1 MSWKNTTENYGT
13 VARWLHW
20 GTALLFLA
28 AYATVY
34 YRDWFT
40 EKKTPE
46 NWTALQLHLA
56 VGVTIGVLVALR
68 ILWRSANRQPAA
80 EPGSRLQHRAAGL
93 GHLALYAV
101 MIVMPVTG
109 YLGTGAAVEYFPL
122 FDIPAF
128 KNTWL
133 FTDWIGQTMDFETF
147 EKPLDFVHKKIMGE
161 WLVWLLIL
169 GHALAALYHHY
180 VQHDRTLTKMT
191 TGN

>member
-1 MSWKNTTENYGT
+1 MSWKNTPENYGT
-13 VARWLHW
+13 VAKWLHW

-46 NWTALQLHLA
+46 NWTALQLHL
-56 VGVTIGVLVALR
+56 VIGVTIGVLVVLR
-68 ILWRSANRQPAA
+68 ILWRSANRQPDA
-80 EPGSRLQHRAAGL
+80 EPGNRLQHQAASL

-133 FTDWIGQTMDFETF
+133 FTDWIGQHMDFETF

-180 VQHDRTLTKMT
+180 VLHDRTLNKMT
-191 TGN
+191 TGH

>member
-1 MSWKNTTENYGT
+1 MSWKNTAENYGT
-13 VARWLHW
+13 VAKWLHW

-46 NWTALQLHLA
+46 NWTALQLHL
-56 VGVTIGVLVALR
+56 VIGVTIGVLVVLR
-68 ILWRSANRQPAA
+68 ILWRSANRQPDV
-80 EPGSRLQHRAAGL
+80 EPGSRLQHKAASL

-128 KNTWL
+128 KDTWL
-133 FTDWIGQTMDFETF
+133 FTDWIGQYMDFETF
-147 EKPLDFVHKKIMGE
+147 EKPIDFVHKKIMGE

-169 GHALAALYHHY
+169 GHALAALYH
-180 VQHDRTLTKMT
+180 QRILHDRTLKKMT

>member
-1 MSWKNTTENYGT
+1 MSWKNTAENYGT
-13 VARWLHW
+13 VAKWLHW

-46 NWTALQLHLA
+46 NWTALQLHLLI
-56 VGVTIGVLVALR
+56 GVTIGVLVVLR
-68 ILWRSANRQPAA
+68 ILWRSANRQPDV
-80 EPGSRLQHRAAGL
+80 EPGSRLQHQAAEL

-101 MIVMPVTG
+101 MIVMPLTG

-169 GHALAALYHHY
+169 GHALAALYH
-180 VQHDRTLTKMT
+180 QRILHDRTLKKMT